1 MSLSSRRP
9 YLIRAMYEWVV
20 DNGLTPYLLVA
31 ADAPGVHVPPGYAQ
45 EGRLTLNVNP
55 EAVRNL
61 ELGNDMISFNARFGG
76 RPFQVSVPPGAVL
89 ALYASEN
96 GEGMLFGEEEMPEPP
111 PPEPPDDEP
120 PRPGGG
126 RSHLKVV
133 K

>member
-9 YLIRAMYEWVV
+9 YLIRAMYDWVV

-31 ADAPGVHVPPGYAQ
+31 ADAEGVQVPAGYAQ

-55 EAVRNL
+55 QAVRNL
-61 ELGNDMISFNARFGG
+61 ELGNDLISFHARFGG
-76 RPFQVSVPPGAVL
+76 QPFHVSVPPGAVL

-96 GEGMLFGEEEMPEPP
+96 GEGMLFGEEEVPP

-120 PRPGGG
+120 PKSGG